1 MDLETIK
8 NWLRNFVE
16 DPENKKQMSV
26 NVYEGLWHKIQDI
39 DHELEEKQKGG

>member
-8 NWLRNFVE
+8 NWLRNFAE

-26 NVYEGLWHKIQDI
+26 NVYESLWHMIQDI
-39 DHELEEKQKGG
+39 DHELEKR